1 MRDATMT
8 LGEMARYVGVSP
20 ATLACAIC
28 NRGSLERVPLPAA
41 VNENAPL
48 SRRCWAP
55 QEVQHFKLSLTR
67 MRQRHAARNRC
78 SERL

>member
-1 MRDATMT
+1 MRNATMT

-28 NRGSLERVPLPAA
+28 NRGSLDRVPLPAA
-41 VNENAPL
+41 VDENVPL

-55 QEVQHFKLSLTR
+55 QAVQHFKLSLTR
-67 MRQRHAARNRC
+67 MRQRGAVRSR
-78 SERL
+78 